1 MLVWVF
7 PYPRARI
14 CGLLTTTYRC
24 QFHDCLPGSSIE
36 MCYRDSDKLY
46 AELFQRCGELIEA
59 TGLALGIRSTP
70 GPDTKPFAVN
80 TLPWDRTELVKLPEE
95 AAGACQKGADG
106 SEYGFLG
113 TEGLVQISEDS
124 PKVTG
129 EFPLFGSD
137 GRADTEV

>member
-7 PYPRARI
+7 SYPRACTCR
-14 CGLLTTTYRC
+14 LLTTTCRC

-59 TGLALGIRSTP
+59 ASLTLGIRSAP

-80 TLPWDRTELVKLPEE
+80 TLPWDRTELVKLPKEV
-95 AAGACQKGADG
+95 AGASQKGADG
-106 SEYGFLG
+106 SGYGFLG
-113 TEGLVQISEDS
+113 TEGLVQISEDG

-129 EFPLFGSD
+129 EFSSV
-137 GRADTEV
+137 RE